1 MTSKKNLNF
10 ALSGGGRRP
19 LSLFLSVSS
28 AMTSVKGTIGEAIP
42 AGALGRFTGVNV
54 PLRRVIVVA
63 VQENSDGF
71 SGWQAEAGR
80 DGRIACS
87 SMQVDNW

>member
-1 MTSKKNLNF
+1 
-10 ALSGGGRRP
+10 
-19 LSLFLSVSS
+19 
-28 AMTSVKGTIGEAIP
+28 MTSVKGTIREAIP
-42 AGALGRFTGVNV
+42 AGALDGFTGVNV

-71 SGWQAEAGR
+71 SGQAEAGR
-80 DGRIACS
+80 DGMIACS